1 MELLT
6 TTCRANKKTF
16 WISSLQSTDFIVRV
30 YLFVLCSRTVQ
41 QVSPSSSWSRLDVKH
56 YKANRKYYISLSSVY
71 LWLICRAFYTCFS
84 LQCQRFFFS
93 VDSNTAPS
101 AAFKETVLS
110 FWRKTSMRRALP
122 GRQQSALVAAL
133 LEHANAFSSP
143 CPSAAHKTSH
153 HSCSSQMHTDAFS
166 LCICLSVPTCL
177 PISLSSRTAGRCR
190 SACSVIRCTF
200 LAFLGNILTLFPR
213 LELKSFKNRE

>member
-1 MELLT
+1 
-6 TTCRANKKTF
+6 
-16 WISSLQSTDFIVRV
+16 
-30 YLFVLCSRTVQ
+30 
-41 QVSPSSSWSRLDVKH
+41 
-56 YKANRKYYISLSSVY
+56 
-71 LWLICRAFYTCFS
+71 
-84 LQCQRFFFS
+84 
-93 VDSNTAPS
+93 
-101 AAFKETVLS
+101 
-110 FWRKTSMRRALP
+110 MRRALP

-200 LAFLGNILTLFPR
+200 LAFFGNILTLFPR
-213 LELKSFKNRE
+213 LELKSFKNREQKRRINLETVPFFFSYLYEGPADAQNNRQWRYCVGRREWTCDGDGKTNRLIKPA